1 MTGRRRAR
9 LAVLA
14 ALLACVALLG
24 VACGADEHDSAAPR
38 AASAGA
44 GGSTLRATFADPDGD
59 GTLERGPGEPLRDRA
74 DLGRA
79 AAPGRVLGTLG
90 ILTDVHIRDEESPAR
105 PVFLDRLGPPFSAVF
120 RPHEALTLQ
129 VLTAA
134 VRALVAVRPDA
145 VVVNGDLVDN
155 AQANEVAEAKRALD
169 GGVVR
174 PDSGAPGYGGVQRA
188 SDPDPAYYRPDV
200 DPPRH
205 PGLLAQAQR
214 AFRSPGLRAPW
225 YPVAGNH
232 DLLVAGELARTPR
245 TNAVAVG
252 DRVLVRPDPSLQ
264 AGRSERDLSAQTI
277 DELLRRGLPGTTARV
292 APDPARRELT
302 PRQAVAALRPG
313 TGSRLDYAFD
323 LGPRVRGIV
332 LDTVQR
338 AKGAGGVV
346 TPREVAF
353 LRRELRRAGDRW
365 VLVFSHQPLTGVAAG
380 APLLRLLDADPR
392 VLAAI
397 AGDTHH
403 NRVTPRPTAA
413 GGYWQIT
420 TSALADFPQQA
431 RALRVRETAGGGAVL
446 ETWMLDTA
454 PDPLADTARALAF
467 LDAQGGRPDHNAGG
481 RLDRNVRL
489 YRAPPRR

>member
-1 MTGRRRAR
+1 MRRATVIG
-9 LAVLA
+9 L
-14 ALLACVALLG
+14 VALL
-24 VACGADEHDSAAPR
+24 VAACGGDDGGARTPAAG
-38 AASAGA
+38 AA
-44 GGSTLRATFADPDGD
+44 GGSTVRATFADRDGD
-59 GTLERGPGEPLRDRA
+59 GTLERGPAEPLRART
-74 DLGRA
+74 DLGPA
-79 AAPGRVLGTLG
+79 AAPGRVLGSVG
-90 ILTDVHIRDEESPAR
+90 IVTDVHVRDEESPAR
-105 PVFLDRLGPPFSAVF
+105 PAFLDRLGPPFSATF
-120 RPHEALTLQ
+120 RPQEALTLQ

-134 VRALVAVRPDA
+134 VRALDAAKPDA
-145 VVVNGDLVDN
+145 VVDNGDLIDN
-155 AQANEVAEAKRALD
+155 AQANEMAAAKRVLD
-169 GGVVR
+169 GGIVR
-174 PDSGAPGYGGVQRA
+174 PDTGAPGYDGVQRA

-205 PGLLAQAQR
+205 PGLLARAQR
-214 AFRSPGLRAPW
+214 SFRSPGLRAPW

-232 DLLVAGELARTPR
+232 DLLVAGELARTAR

-252 DRVLVRPDPSLQ
+252 DRVLVQPDPSLRV
-264 AGRSERDLSAQTI
+264 GRTEQDLNAQTI
-277 DELLRRGLPGTTARV
+277 DRLLRNGLPGTTRRV

-302 PRQAVAALRPG
+302 PSEAVAALRRGAGP
-313 TGSRLDYAFD
+313 RLDYGFD
-323 LGPRVRGIV
+323 VGSRIRAIV

-353 LRRELRRAGDRW
+353 LRRELARGGDRW
-365 VLVFSHQPLTGVAAG
+365 VLVFTHQPLAG
-380 APLLRLLDADPR
+380 LDGAGPLLRALDADPR

-403 NRVTPRPTAA
+403 NRITPRRTAA

-431 RALRVRETAGGGAVL
+431 RMLRVRETAGGGAVL

-454 PDPLADTARALAF
+454 PDPLADTARALAY
-467 LDAQGGRPDHNAGG
+467 LDAQGGRPDRNAGG

-489 YRAPPRR
+489 YRAPPRG

>member
-1 MTGRRRAR
+1 MRRAA
-9 LAVLA
+9 LIA
-14 ALLACVALLG
+14 AVALL
-24 VACGADEHDSAAPR
+24 VAACGGDDGTTRTPA
-38 AASAGA
+38 AGA
-44 GGSTLRATFADPDGD
+44 ADGSTLRATFVDRDGD
-59 GTLERGPGEPLRDRA
+59 GTLERGPGEPLRART
-74 DLGRA
+74 DLGPA
-79 AAPGRVLGTLG
+79 AAPGRALGSVG
-90 ILTDVHIRDEESPAR
+90 IVTDVHIRDEESPAR
-105 PVFLDRLGPPFSAVF
+105 PVFLDRLGPPFSATF
-120 RPHEALTLQ
+120 RPQEALTLQ

-134 VRALVAVRPDA
+134 VRALDAARPDA
-145 VVVNGDLVDN
+145 VVEGGDLIDN
-155 AQANEVAEAKRALD
+155 AQANEMAAAKRVLD
-169 GGVVR
+169 GGAVR
-174 PDSGAPGYGGVQRA
+174 PDSGAPGYDGVQRA

-205 PGLLAQAQR
+205 PGLLAR
-214 AFRSPGLRAPW
+214 AERTFRSPGLRAPW

-232 DLLVAGELARTPR
+232 DLLVAGELARTAR

-252 DRVLVRPDPSLQ
+252 DRVLVQPDPSLRV
-264 AGRSERDLSAQTI
+264 GRTEQDLNAQTI
-277 DELLRRGLPGTTARV
+277 DRLLRNGLPGATRRV

-302 PRQAVAALRPG
+302 PREAVAALRRG
-313 TGSRLDYAFD
+313 TGPRLDYAFD
-323 LGPRVRGIV
+323 VGSRIHAIV

-353 LRRELRRAGDRW
+353 LRQQLERAGDRW
-365 VLVFSHQPLTGVAAG
+365 VLVFTHQPLAGLDGAVSLEAA
-380 APLLRLLDADPR
+380 LDADPR

-403 NRVTPRPTAA
+403 NRITPRRTAA

-431 RALRVRETAGGGAVL
+431 RMLRVRETAGGGAVL

-454 PDPLADTARALAF
+454 PDPLADTARALAY
-467 LDAQGGRPDHNAGG
+467 LDAQGGRPDRDAGG

-489 YRAPPRR
+489 YRAAPRR

>member
-1 MTGRRRAR
+1 
-9 LAVLA
+9 
-14 ALLACVALLG
+14 
-24 VACGADEHDSAAPR
+24 
-38 AASAGA
+38 
-44 GGSTLRATFADPDGD
+44 
-59 GTLERGPGEPLRDRA
+59 
-74 DLGRA
+74 
-79 AAPGRVLGTLG
+79 
-90 ILTDVHIRDEESPAR
+90 
-105 PVFLDRLGPPFSAVF
+105 
-120 RPHEALTLQ
+120 

-134 VRALVAVRPDA
+134 VRALDAAHPNA
-145 VVVNGDLVDN
+145 VVDNGDLIDN
-155 AQANEVAEAKRALD
+155 AQANEMAAAKRVLD
-169 GGVVR
+169 GGRVD
-174 PDSGAPGYGGVQRA
+174 PDSGAPGYDGVQSA

-205 PGLLAQAQR
+205 PGLLAR
-214 AFRSPGLRAPW
+214 AARSFRSPGLRAPW

-245 TNAVAVG
+245 TDAVAVG
-252 DRVLVRPDPSLQ
+252 AEQLVRPDPSLRV
-264 AGRSERDLSAQTI
+264 GRSEQDFDAQTV
-277 DELLRRGLPGTTARV
+277 DRLLRNGLPGATRRV
-292 APDPARRELT
+292 AADPARRELT
-302 PRQAVAALRPG
+302 PREAVAALRRGAGP
-313 TGSRLDYAFD
+313 RLDYAFD
-323 LGPRVRGIV
+323 VGSRIRAIV

-365 VLVFSHQPLTGVAAG
+365 VLVFTHQPLAGLAG
-380 APLLRLLDADPR
+380 AESLQRALDADPR

-403 NRVTPRPTAA
+403 NKITAHPTAA

-431 RALRVRETAGGGAVL
+431 RMLRVRETAGGGAVI

-454 PDPLADTARALAF
+454 PDALADTARALAF
-467 LDAQGGRPDHNAGG
+467 LDAQGGRPDGNAGG

-489 YRAPPRR
+489 YRAAPRG